1 MPRILCVTG
10 TLAERALRATLADLA
25 GEAEWEVQVLP
36 ITVASLMTT
45 DWMAPR
51 LTVPTGTD
59 RVLIPGLCQGDVAAL
74 SARLGVPVERG
85 PADLKDLPEFFGRR
99 RRLGGYGA
107 YGALLFAEV
116 QSAPDLP
123 WERLVAQAEYYR
135 DSGAD
140 VIDLGCV
147 PGRRW
152 EAIGRAVS
160 ALRERGFRVSVDTF
174 DPWEMREGVA
184 AGAEYVLSVTPSTV
198 DLARDL
204 RGATVVVVPDSG
216 PSGGAAG
223 PPAGPAGS
231 PGDPALDGFARAVER
246 LRDWDIPFIL
256 DPLLAP
262 INFGFA
268 ASLHRYVECRR
279 RFPDAPMMLGA
290 HHLTE
295 LLDADSTG
303 ANAVIMGFAEEL
315 GIGHVLTTEVTPW
328 ARGSVRE
335 LDRARRLMHFSH
347 RRGVLP
353 KHLDDS
359 LLALKDRRPADYTE
373 DEIRAL
379 HAQVRDRNFRIFTDG
394 HAIYAFNARTF
405 VRGTDPAAIFR
416 ELDVSDARHAF
427 YLGREL
433 ERAAIALRLG
443 KRYRQEQPLR
453 FGYLTPE
460 EGAAAADDTAPREAA
475 G

>member
-1 MPRILCVTG
+1 MQRILCVTG

-45 DWMAPR
+45 EWMAPR
-51 LTVPTGTD
+51 LTVPPGTD
-59 RVLIPGLCQGDVAAL
+59 RVLIPGLCRGDVGAL

-99 RRLGGYGA
+99 RRLVGYGEFSA
-107 YGALLFAEV
+107 VLFAEV
-116 QSAPDLP
+116 QSAPDMP
-123 WERLVAQAEYYR
+123 WERLLAQAAYYR
-135 DSGAD
+135 DGGAD

-152 EAIGRAVS
+152 DGIGQAVS

-174 DPWEMREGVA
+174 DPWEMRESVA

-198 DLARDL
+198 HLVQDL
-204 RGATVVVVPDSG
+204 RGATVVVVPDSD
-216 PSGGAAG
+216 PSGAGAHL
-223 PPAGPAGS
+223 PAS
-231 PGDPALDGFARAVER
+231 PALDGLARAVER
-246 LRDWDIPFIL
+246 LRDWDIAFIL

-295 LLDADSTG
+295 LLDADTTG
-303 ANAVIMGFAEEL
+303 VNAVIMGFAQEL
-315 GIGHVLTTEVTPW
+315 GIGHILTTEVIPW

-347 RRGVLP
+347 QRGILP

-359 LLALKDRRPADYTE
+359 LLALKDRRPADYSE
-373 DEIRAL
+373 EEIRAL
-379 HAQVRDRNFRIFTDG
+379 HAQVRDPNFRIFTDG
-394 HAIYAFNARTF
+394 RYIYAFNARTF
-405 VRGTDPAAIFR
+405 VRGTDPAAVFR
-416 ELDVSDARHAF
+416 ELGVADPGHAF

-453 FGYLTPE
+453 FGYLTPGE
-460 EGAAAADDTAPREAA
+460 EGAAAPDDTAPREAA

>member
-1 MPRILCVTG
+1 MQRILCVTG

-45 DWMAPR
+45 EWMAPR
-51 LTVPTGTD
+51 LTVPPGTD
-59 RVLIPGLCQGDVAAL
+59 RVLIPGLCRGDVGAL

-99 RRLGGYGA
+99 RRLVGYGE
-107 YGALLFAEV
+107 YSALLFAEV
-116 QSAPDLP
+116 QSAPELP
-123 WERLVAQAEYYR
+123 WERLLAQAEYYR
-135 DSGAD
+135 ASGAD
-140 VIDLGCV
+140 VVDLGCV

-152 EAIGRAVS
+152 DGIGRAVS
-160 ALRERGFRVSVDTF
+160 SLRERGFRVSVDTF

-198 DLARDL
+198 HLARDL
-204 RGATVVVVPDSG
+204 RGATVVVVPDSD
-216 PSGGAAG
+216 
-223 PPAGPAGS
+223 PPA
-231 PGDPALDGFARAVER
+231 DPALDGLARAVER

-303 ANAVIMGFAEEL
+303 VNAVIMGFAQEL
-315 GIGHVLTTEVTPW
+315 GIGHILTTEVIPW
-328 ARGSVRE
+328 ARGCVRE

-373 DEIRAL
+373 DEIRAF
-379 HAQVRDRNFRIFTDG
+379 HAQVRDPNFRIFTDG
-394 HAIYAFNARTF
+394 LYIYAFNARTF

-416 ELDVSDARHAF
+416 ELNVSDAGHAF

-453 FGYLTPE
+453 FGYLTPGE
-460 EGAAAADDTAPREAA
+460 EGAAAPDDTAPREAA